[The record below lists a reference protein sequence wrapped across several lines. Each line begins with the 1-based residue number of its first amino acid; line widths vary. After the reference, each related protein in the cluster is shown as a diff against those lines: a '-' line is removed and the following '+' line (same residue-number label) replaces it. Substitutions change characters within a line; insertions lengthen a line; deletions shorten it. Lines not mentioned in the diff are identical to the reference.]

1 MVFQQNLYGT
11 TILNLYKYD
20 LQITNNP
27 NYDKD
32 VSNIQVRT
40 MEMLNYLRRDG
51 VHHITDYCHTCKNAY
66 YLIHEYE
73 IISIVIPL
81 LGKNNQ

>member
-1 MVFQQNLYGT
+1 M
-11 TILNLYKYD
+11 ILNFYKYD

-32 VSNIQVRT
+32 ISNIQVGT

-51 VHHITDYCHTCKNAY
+51 VHHITNNCHTGQDTY
-66 YLIHEYE
+66 YLIHEHG
-73 IISIVIPL
+73 IVANFISPF
-81 LGKNNQ
+81 GKDN